1 MTTFSINAE
10 TGAST
15 QYTGYGFDS
24 FCRGHDGKYYG
35 IKADGIYLLEGTVE
49 SAIDFGDLN
58 FGSTAEKRILT
69 AYVSGSSDDLLNLHI
84 TDENDTYEYPARQIG
99 EGNNTVRFDVGK
111 GLKANYFGVKLTNT
125 DGADFAIDAVE
136 IAAVATSR
144 RI

>member
-1 MTTFSINAE
+1 MTTFSVNAE

-15 QYTGYGFDS
+15 QYTGYSFDS

-35 IKADGIYLLEGTVE
+35 IKADGIYLLEGQADSEV
-49 SAIDFGDLN
+49 DFGDLN
-58 FGSTAEKRILT
+58 FGTTAEKRLLT
-69 AYVSGSSDDLLNLHI
+69 SYTSGESDDLLNLHV
-84 TDENDTYEYPARQIG
+84 TDERDTYEYPARQIN

-111 GLKANYFGVKLTNT
+111 GLKANYFGIKITNT